1 MKKVMIM
8 SLLLAVVIMS
18 SVVVRAEEGI
28 VGVEK
33 AEEAS
38 ESAVI
43 EEGEEN
49 ITETGSTEAS
59 YRLSAVLEEQQVG
72 SWNGLNTG
80 RKIVRLAIDR
90 GAPANTIVL
99 LLLLPL
105 VATLI
110 SLLHYVF
117 GLSGYGIFMP
127 TMIAIAFL
135 ATGVFGGLLLFALIL
150 LVSIEC
156 RVILKK
162 LRLHFLASRTIN
174 LLFIS
179 LTTFGLMM
187 ITSYAD
193 LINISQTSIF
203 PVLFMILLAEEFV
216 RTQLLKSRNEAK
228 KLMLGTLVLA
238 SMGAGVMGIRG
249 FQEMVLLNPDVVILL
264 VLVVNLLVGNYKGIR
279 LSEISRFKKAIR

>member
-1 MKKVMIM
+1 
-8 SLLLAVVIMS
+8 MS

>member
-1 MKKVMIM
+1 M

>member
-1 MKKVMIM
+1 MIM

>member
-1 MKKVMIM
+1 MIPM
-8 SLLLAVVIMS
+8 RVK
-18 SVVVRAEEGI
+18 AEEGVI
-28 VGVEK
+28 IEEAVVGVEK
-33 AEEAS
+33 VEEAS
-38 ESAVI
+38 ESAVA
-43 EEGEEN
+43 EEEKEN
-49 ITETGSTEAS
+49 ITETGSTEAI
-59 YRLSAVLEEQQVG
+59 YRLSAVLEGQEVG
-72 SWNGLNTG
+72 SWNGVNTG

-150 LVSIEC
+150 LVSMWC
-156 RVILKK
+156 RVVLKK
-162 LRLHFLASRTIN
+162 LKLHFLASRTIN

-179 LTTFGLMM
+179 LATFGLMM

-193 LINISQTSIF
+193 LMDISQMSIF

-279 LSEISRFKKAIR
+279 LSEINRFKKAIR

>member
-1 MKKVMIM
+1 
-8 SLLLAVVIMS
+8 
-18 SVVVRAEEGI
+18 
-28 VGVEK
+28 
-33 AEEAS
+33 
-38 ESAVI
+38 
-43 EEGEEN
+43 
-49 ITETGSTEAS
+49 
-59 YRLSAVLEEQQVG
+59 LSAVLEEQQVG

>member
-1 MKKVMIM
+1 MMPM
-8 SLLLAVVIMS
+8 N
-18 SVVVRAEEGI
+18 VRAEEAVVDETV

-33 AEEAS
+33 TEEAS
-38 ESAVI
+38 ESAIV
-43 EEGEEN
+43 EGEKEN
-49 ITETGSTEAS
+49 ITETGSTEVI
-59 YRLSAVLEEQQVG
+59 YRLSAVLEEQDMG

-110 SLLHYVF
+110 SFLHYVF

-150 LVSIEC
+150 SISMLC
-156 RVILKK
+156 RMVLKK

-179 LTTFGLMM
+179 LTTFALMM
-187 ITSYAD
+187 VTSYAE
-193 LINISQTSIF
+193 LIDISQMSIF

-216 RTQLLKSRNEAK
+216 RTQLLKSRDEAK
-228 KLMLGTLVLA
+228 NLMLGTLVLA
-238 SMGAGVMGIRG
+238 SMGAAVMGIRK
-249 FQEMVLLNPDVVILL
+249 FQEMVLLNPDMVILL
-264 VLVVNLLVGNYKGIR
+264 VLVINLIVGNYKGIR
-279 LSEISRFKKAIR
+279 LLEISRFKNAIRNSPKKRG

>member
-1 MKKVMIM
+1 MI
-8 SLLLAVVIMS
+8 
-18 SVVVRAEEGI
+18 VRAEEEVVVDGMMTEE
-28 VGVEK
+28 VEK

-38 ESAVI
+38 ESATV
-43 EEGEEN
+43 EEGKEN
-49 ITETGSTEAS
+49 ITETGSTEVS
-59 YRLSAVLEEQQVG
+59 YRLSAVLEEQEVG
-72 SWNGLNTG
+72 GWNGLNTG

-105 VATLI
+105 VATFI
-110 SLLHYVF
+110 SFLHYVF

-150 LVSIEC
+150 LVSMLC
-156 RVILKK
+156 RVGLKK

-179 LTTFGLMM
+179 LTTFALMM

-193 LINISQTSIF
+193 LINISQMSIF

-238 SMGAGVMGIRG
+238 SMGAGVMSIRG
-249 FQEMVLLNPDVVILL
+249 FQEMVLLNPDMVILL
-264 VLVVNLLVGNYKGIR
+264 VLVTNLLVGNYRGMR
-279 LSEISRFKKAIR
+279 LSEIGRFKKAIR

>member
-1 MKKVMIM
+1 MT
-8 SLLLAVVIMS
+8 
-18 SVVVRAEEGI
+18 VRAEEEV
-28 VGVEK
+28 VGVER

-38 ESAVI
+38 ESAVVG
-43 EEGEEN
+43 EEKEN
-49 ITETGSTEAS
+49 ITETGSTEVI
-59 YRLSAVLEEQQVG
+59 YRLSAVLEEQKVG

-105 VATLI
+105 VATFI

-150 LVSIEC
+150 LVSMLC
-156 RVILKK
+156 RVVLRK

-179 LTTFGLMM
+179 LTTFALMM
-187 ITSYAD
+187 ITSYAE
-193 LINISQTSIF
+193 LININQMSIF

-216 RTQLLKSRNEAK
+216 RTQLLKSQDEAK
-228 KLMLGTLVLA
+228 TLMLGTLVLA
-238 SMGAGVMGIRG
+238 SMGAGVMGIRRI
-249 FQEMVLLNPDVVILL
+249 QELVLLNPDVVIFL

-279 LSEISRFKKAIR
+279 LLEISRFKNAIRVSPKRKG